1 MFIGERNNKSNVTLD
16 DSEISKIS
24 ENISKAIVLPNYDTS
39 EIAKLLSDSITLP
52 NVNVVLDS
60 ASIASKVNN
69 PINQNTNACRDTL
82 RDNQIKILTSISE
95 NASNLGLY
103 EFQDDRM
110 NIGSLSIYHMLKA
123 NYNKSPNILHIE
135 YTTWTLEV
143 TRNGKSIIMDYI
155 PIKVIMFEHFMRIKI
170 LKTIKIRNGDVAIN
184 NPNLYLDDN
193 HLLKPL
199 QCLNPDNNKVIDYY
213 KKFIEKYPYTGGS
226 DSVGFPLNIVD
237 ASNNNSDVGSFFVVV
252 TDRDSKGNIKP
263 NLHVMQDGLD
273 ANSYQYILPT
283 TIDTLYMDT
292 GITYI

>member
-60 ASIASKVNN
+60 ATIASKVNN

-226 DSVGFPLNIVD
+226 DSVCFPLNIVD